1 MPTRQ
6 LWILVAF
13 LLLLG
18 MVFSTLDGGWSKLR
32 GTRPVEMPE
41 LVALVEKGEVES
53 ISIRG
58 SSITAKTR
66 GGERLVTIGPERPD
80 HYIEWFTEK
89 GVVPSFQRTEEQWVQ
104 LASVVLPTLLMA
116 GIAFFVFR
124 QMQAANGRA
133 MNFGKSRARLQAAGG
148 PKVTFADVAGCDEA
162 KQELEEIVLF
172 LKDPHRFTRLGGRV
186 PRGLLLMG
194 SPGSGKTLLARAV
207 AGEAGAPFFNLSGS
221 EFVEMFVGVGASRV
235 RDLFETAR
243 RKAPCIIFIDEID
256 AIGRN
261 RGASVGGSHEE
272 REQTLNQLLVE
283 MDGFEPQD
291 AIILVAA
298 TNRPDVLDPALLRP
312 GRFDRRVVVAPPDLR
327 GRLGILRVHAARTPL
342 APEVDLERIARGTP
356 GFSGADLASVVN
368 EAALFA
374 AREGKEH
381 IEQVDLDRAKDK
393 VAMGAERRSL
403 LLTPEDRRRTATHEA
418 GHAIVARFVPGCD
431 PVNKITIVPRGFALG
446 LTESLPEERF
456 TESRTFRLSMLAL
469 LMGGRSAEEEVFAEQ
484 WTGAENDLERAT
496 RLARSM
502 VVLSGMSDAL
512 GPVAWGTMGEDPR
525 TPRLSGP
532 DYSART
538 AERIDDEVRR
548 LLDEAHDRARRVI
561 REHRRALDAVVE
573 ALLETETVDREE
585 FERLV
590 TAAESAGA

>member
-1 MPTRQ
+1 MRQ
-6 LWILVAF
+6 LWILVSF

-18 MVFSTLDGGWSKLR
+18 MVFSTLGGPFGKLR
-32 GTRPVEMPE
+32 GTRRVEMPE
-41 LVALVEKGEVES
+41 LVALVEKGEIVS
-53 ISIRG
+53 VSMRG
-58 SSITAKTR
+58 PAVTATTKS
-66 GGERLVTIGPERPD
+66 GERLSTLGPERSD
-80 HYIEWFTEK
+80 HYIAYFTEH

-148 PKVTFADVAGCDEA
+148 PRVTFADVAGCDEA

-172 LKDPHRFTRLGGRV
+172 LKDPQRFTRLGGRV
-186 PRGLLLMG
+186 PKGLLLMG
-194 SPGSGKTLLARAV
+194 APGSGKTLLARAV

-235 RDLFETAR
+235 RDLFESAR

-261 RGASVGGSHEE
+261 RGANVSGGHEE

-283 MDGFEPQD
+283 MDGFEPHD

-312 GRFDRRVVVAPPDLR
+312 GRFDRRVVVPPPDLR
-327 GRLGILRVHAARTPL
+327 GRIGILRVHAARSPL
-342 APEVDLERIARGTP
+342 APEVDLERIAKGTP
-356 GFSGADLASVVN
+356 GFSGADLASLVN

-374 AREGKEH
+374 AREGKPH
-381 IEQVDLDRAKDK
+381 IEQGDLDRAKDK

-456 TESRTFRLSMLAL
+456 TESRTFRLASLAL
-469 LMGGRSAEEEVFAEQ
+469 LMGGRSAEEEVFGEQ
-484 WTGAENDLERAT
+484 WTGAENDLQRAT

-502 VVLSGMSDAL
+502 VLLAGMSEAL
-512 GPVAWGTMGEDPR
+512 GPVAWGAMHDDDGGPR
-525 TPRLSGP
+525 FGGP

-548 LLDEAHDRARRVI
+548 LLDEAHDRARGVI
-561 REHRRALDAVVE
+561 RAHRAALDAVVE
-573 ALLETETVDREE
+573 ALLETETLDREE
-585 FERLV
+585 FERVVL
-590 TAAESAGA
+590 AAESAAPAP